1 MLNKNQILKSYTC
14 KMTWENN
21 CVVKLN
27 SDSTESFYCGDIV
40 TGTVILK
47 FKRKENIERI
57 DFVVCGTS
65 KASWTRPS
73 PTIPHIKF
81 YSQKKKV
88 LHIDI
93 DLFGN
98 IKGKPVEAGE
108 YEYPFCFALP
118 QDLPSSFES
127 SIAKVE
133 YSIKIKCTG
142 SFKFNKTQPFVV
154 LGNVNLNHI
163 EKYLEPSCHEINKIF
178 WNNGPI
184 SCLVK
189 TYTAF
194 SSNQSVPIEVTI
206 TNKRKIKLYKLSAFL
221 VQKLK
226 YTMTQGHADEEK
238 IVCKISKKDFQNLE
252 KETCS
257 LNLNIPHLI
266 PSSIYTQD
274 PMIGISYV
282 LRVQLKL
289 PFHLATL
296 SEDIPVIV
304 ATVPVLH
311 YDIDEF

>member
-1 MLNKNQILKSYTC
+1 
-14 KMTWENN
+14 MTWENN

-57 DFVVCGTS
+57 DFVVCGSS

-73 PTIPHIKF
+73 PTIPHIKL

-98 IKGKPVEAGE
+98 LKGKPVEAGE

-127 SIAKVE
+127 SIAK
-133 YSIKIKCTG
+133 
-142 SFKFNKTQPFVV
+142 
-154 LGNVNLNHI
+154 
-163 EKYLEPSCHEINKIF
+163 EPSCHEINKIF

-189 TYTAF
+189 TYTGF

-206 TNKRKIKLYKLSAFL
+206 TNKRKIKLYKLSAYL

-226 YTMTQGHADEEK
+226 YTVTQGHADEEK